1 MKILLTTLNA
11 TYMHTALSL
20 RYLYSYC
27 KKTFPNIV
35 VQEYTINQHV
45 NYILGEI
52 YKGKYDIIGFSCY
65 IWNIS
70 PILQLARNLKKINPH
85 QIIILGGPE
94 VSFDSV
100 ELMEAHPYI
109 DYIVFG
115 EGEETFK
122 ELLNCLINK
131 NTELAHIKGITY
143 RDKEGVRQNEAREL
157 IQNLDTI
164 PSPFEEGIQQDE
176 RKIIYYE
183 SSRGCPYRC
192 SYCISS
198 TIKGVRFFSLERV
211 KKDLSIFLEK
221 RVRQVK
227 FVDRTFNANKEHS
240 LAIMKYLAEKDNGYT
255 NFHFEMTGDRID
267 EEMLEFLSGVREGLF
282 QFEIGVQTT
291 YDKCAASIHRHVDF
305 HKLSHAV
312 KTISGFKNIHL
323 HLDLIAGLPHEGF
336 ERFKKSFDDVY
347 RLKPQQLQLGFLKLL
362 KGSQMRDEK
371 DKYGYIFQD
380 EPPYEVLGNDAICY
394 EELLK
399 LKGIEDMLEKYYNSG
414 DFQNALGYILMRFYK
429 SPFEFYHDLAEFW
442 EANGYHHISHNR
454 DALYKHLLDFYLQ
467 KNFTGR
473 DIFEEILKLD
483 YLMHKK
489 GAVPEF
495 FPRVEM
501 DDFQNRVH
509 RFLQDKKNVEK
520 YLPQYIEWPAK
531 QIIKR
536 VHFECF
542 RYDVLEIIKHSDFK
556 QTDEKINVVLF
567 DYDVEQ
573 KIFYKSKCYKVEI

>member
-282 QFEIGVQTT
+282 QFE
-291 YDKCAASIHRHVDF
+291 
-305 HKLSHAV
+305 
-312 KTISGFKNIHL
+312 
-323 HLDLIAGLPHEGF
+323 
-336 ERFKKSFDDVY
+336 
-347 RLKPQQLQLGFLKLL
+347 
-362 KGSQMRDEK
+362 
-371 DKYGYIFQD
+371 
-380 EPPYEVLGNDAICY
+380 
-394 EELLK
+394 
-399 LKGIEDMLEKYYNSG
+399 
-414 DFQNALGYILMRFYK
+414 
-429 SPFEFYHDLAEFW
+429 
-442 EANGYHHISHNR
+442 
-454 DALYKHLLDFYLQ
+454 
-467 KNFTGR
+467 
-473 DIFEEILKLD
+473 
-483 YLMHKK
+483 
-489 GAVPEF
+489 
-495 FPRVEM
+495 
-501 DDFQNRVH
+501 
-509 RFLQDKKNVEK
+509 
-520 YLPQYIEWPAK
+520 
-531 QIIKR
+531 
-536 VHFECF
+536 
-542 RYDVLEIIKHSDFK
+542 
-556 QTDEKINVVLF
+556 
-567 DYDVEQ
+567 
-573 KIFYKSKCYKVEI
+573 